1 MARRLFPFNRF
12 IGLDTVTSPTNMSE
26 RFFVDLD
33 GAYVDFRGQIVRGP
47 GVDNT
52 GQGTTKIY
60 NIAHFGSEYIVEY
73 EYDGTDVDI
82 RSPNNVIFN
91 GAFTA
96 STADITPISIVNFD
110 QKQFSFMEG
119 HVPKYW
125 DGMASVRIAQIIKNY
140 LH

>member
-96 STADITPISIVNFD
+96 STADITLSLIHI
-110 QKQFSFMEG
+110 
-119 HVPKYW
+119 
-125 DGMASVRIAQIIKNY
+125 
-140 LH
+140 